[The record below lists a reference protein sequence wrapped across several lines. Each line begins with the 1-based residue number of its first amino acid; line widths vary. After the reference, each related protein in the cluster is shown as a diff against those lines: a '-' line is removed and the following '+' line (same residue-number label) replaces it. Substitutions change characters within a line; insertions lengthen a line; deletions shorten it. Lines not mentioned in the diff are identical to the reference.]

1 MLEAYVAQLVR
12 ARKEAAARAAQAA
25 AIAADG
31 NAAGQPS
38 PALFV
43 NDDPLDAFESVGR
56 ARHSHFS
63 HRGATLS
70 PGQFQVR
77 CQSRVPYAR
86 DPNARLNRWGA
97 WRGWRARVRFAAS
110 QVVVQNGRGA
120 CPNRRRCWQQRTVC
134 RQVGQGPATTR
145 VHPYFGI
152 CTATSVREH
161 V

>member
-31 NAAGQPS
+31 KAVGQPS

-77 CQSRVPYAR
+77 SLSPIYGLGDQRTAEHMGCVCLGWG
-86 DPNARLNRWGA
+86 ARLQQAKSMYKMGEAPAPTDGEAGNDDPSGA
-97 WRGWRARVRFAAS
+97 K
-110 QVVVQNGRGA
+110 
-120 CPNRRRCWQQRTVC
+120 
-134 RQVGQGPATTR
+134 
-145 VHPYFGI
+145 
-152 CTATSVREH
+152 
-161 V
+161 